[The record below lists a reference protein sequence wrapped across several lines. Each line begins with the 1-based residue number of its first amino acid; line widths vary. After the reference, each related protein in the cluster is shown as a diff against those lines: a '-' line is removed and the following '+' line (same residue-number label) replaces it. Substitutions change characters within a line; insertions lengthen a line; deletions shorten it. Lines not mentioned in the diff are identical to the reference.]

1 MSTPD
6 NDYYC
11 LLCNRRLEI
20 YSEKDIEKD
29 QIEQL
34 QNKEKIK
41 NNNIPKCPTCGST
54 NIKKISASSKVFG
67 AAMFGLFSKT
77 ARSQFECQKRFK
89 KLRGVGNLPLSYDFY
104 ITHYNALIEYQGR
117 QHQQAIDYFG
127 GEEYHKTQMCH
138 DDRKRKYA
146 KENGYNY
153 LEIRYFD
160 YDNIEDILMSYFNS
174 ITNPVTTTA

>member
-1 MSTPD
+1 MKKCPLCGKIYNKD

-41 NNNIPKCPTCGST
+41 NNNIPECPTCGST
-54 NIKKISASSKVFG
+54 NIKKISTSSKVFG

-77 ARSQFECQKRFK
+77 ARSQFECQ
-89 KLRGVGNLPLSYDFY
+89 NC
-104 ITHYNALIEYQGR
+104 HY
-117 QHQQAIDYFG
+117 
-127 GEEYHKTQMCH
+127 KW
-138 DDRKRKYA
+138 
-146 KENGYNY
+146 
-153 LEIRYFD
+153 
-160 YDNIEDILMSYFNS
+160 
-174 ITNPVTTTA
+174 